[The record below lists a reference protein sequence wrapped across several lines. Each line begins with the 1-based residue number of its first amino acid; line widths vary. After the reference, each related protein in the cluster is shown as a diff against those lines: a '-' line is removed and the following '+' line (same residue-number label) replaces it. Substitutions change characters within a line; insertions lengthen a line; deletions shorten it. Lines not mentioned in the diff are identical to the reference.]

1 MSLTLTIVSL
11 VIISIYSILIIVFAI
26 AFMMR
31 KTVKEVSGNSQKLVS
46 IIVAFRNE
54 ESNLASLLEGF
65 INQNYAGNFEVIL
78 VNDHSEDNFFDEI
91 SKFSDKRIH
100 LFDLPD
106 SLQGKKS
113 AIRYAVSKAKGDILV
128 FTDADCIVNEN
139 WLRIMISE
147 IESGDY
153 KMICGPVEFLKSQ
166 SVFSFL
172 FQLEFLSLTG
182 SGASGFFINKSFMCN
197 GANYAVYR
205 ESMIEALEHVNDK
218 YSSGD
223 DVFLLHYLSMK
234 QKVGFIKSLAANVE
248 TKAPQSLS
256 ELISQRV
263 RWASKTSGYRNSFA
277 VFIALITFLTSLIIL
292 INGIGC
298 VFNTDLFRIFTILF
312 IMKFFAELLLMIPV
326 SEFYKKQYLLFGF
339 LLLAILHP
347 IYVVLTAI
355 LSLFFKPKWKGRKI
369 S

>member
-11 VIISIYSILIIVFAI
+11 VIVSIYSILIIVFAI
-26 AFMMR
+26 AFIMR
-31 KTVKEVSGNSQKLVS
+31 KTVKEVNGNSEKFVS

-54 ESNLASLLEGF
+54 ESNLASLIEGVF
-65 INQNYAGNFEVIL
+65 NQNFKGDFEIIL
-78 VNDHSEDNFFDEI
+78 VNDHSEDNFYNEI
-91 SKFSDKRIH
+91 SKFSDKRIY

-113 AIRYAVSKAKGDILV
+113 AIRYAVSKAKGEILV
-128 FTDADCIVNEN
+128 FTDADCKVNES

-147 IESGDY
+147 MESGDY
-153 KMICGPVEFLKSQ
+153 QMICGPVEFLKSQ
-166 SVFSFL
+166 SVFSSL

-182 SGASGFFINKSFMCN
+182 SGAAGFFINKAFMCN

-234 QKVGFIKSLAANVE
+234 QKVGFVKYLEANVK

-256 ELISQRV
+256 DFISQRV

-277 VFIALITFLTSLIIL
+277 IFVAVITFLASLTVLVSSAVSIFNAHFLKIFAII
-292 INGIGC
+292 II
-298 VFNTDLFRIFTILF
+298 TKF
-312 IMKFFAELLLMIPV
+312 IAELVFMIPV
-326 SEFYKKQYLLFGF
+326 CNFYKKQNLIFGLVPLSVF
-339 LLLAILHP
+339 HP
-347 IYVVLTAI
+347 VYIVLTAF